1 MNLVPAFRSI
11 KSPFTLPES
20 SHEQWWS
27 LCFENS
33 FGWRL
38 QYLTSKHTCPTAQV
52 STEKPL
58 QEELASSGWS
68 SWDES
73 ALGPCLR
80 YVWGSSLK
88 AVPQE
93 WKAYDNE
100 AKLNFPLGEYRG
112 FTYLWASVVKHIQT
126 LRMFFYQFLQLLQFF
141 TFFAKFET
149 AKTPDETA
157 KTPDETAKKKMS
169 FFWPSGLA
177 WDGFLGPVQFE
188 QINDALCEGLPTQ
201 PVLWSDVIFEEESPV
216 ATCVVRDCQ
225 LAHNKLLGPGL
236 WKHQFLIYGIPSLAV
251 SRIHCFR

>member
-1 MNLVPAFRSI
+1 
-11 KSPFTLPES
+11 
-20 SHEQWWS
+20 
-27 LCFENS
+27 
-33 FGWRL
+33 
-38 QYLTSKHTCPTAQV
+38 
-52 STEKPL
+52 L

-100 AKLNFPLGEYRG
+100 AKLNFPLGEHRG

-126 LRMFFYQFLQLLQFF
+126 LRMFFINFCNFCNFSNFLQNLKRRNH
-141 TFFAKFET
+141 TTKRR
-149 AKTPDETA
+149 
-157 KTPDETAKKKMS
+157 KKKKR

>member
-1 MNLVPAFRSI
+1 MNLVPAIRSI

-126 LRMFFYQFLQLLQFF
+126 LRMFFKSIFATFAFFHIFCKIWNGENTRRNGENTRRNGEKKIWVFFDHLVLL
-141 TFFAKFET
+141 E
-149 AKTPDETA
+149 
-157 KTPDETAKKKMS
+157 M
-169 FFWPSGLA
+169 
-177 WDGFLGPVQFE
+177 GF
-188 QINDALCEGLPTQ
+188 
-201 PVLWSDVIFEEESPV
+201 
-216 ATCVVRDCQ
+216 
-225 LAHNKLLGPGL
+225 
-236 WKHQFLIYGIPSLAV
+236 
-251 SRIHCFR
+251 

>member
-1 MNLVPAFRSI
+1 MLDRYSIQELSQTILQFWLLQVVTTFTMFRFPELDRSRVWIRSLAAILFGLQIETKEVSAKICKSIVNLVPAIRSI

-27 LCFENS
+27 WCFENS

-88 AVPQE
+88 AVPQG

-126 LRMFFYQFLQLLQFF
+126 LRMFF
-141 TFFAKFET
+141 
-149 AKTPDETA
+149 
-157 KTPDETAKKKMS
+157 
-169 FFWPSGLA
+169 
-177 WDGFLGPVQFE
+177 
-188 QINDALCEGLPTQ
+188 
-201 PVLWSDVIFEEESPV
+201 
-216 ATCVVRDCQ
+216 
-225 LAHNKLLGPGL
+225 
-236 WKHQFLIYGIPSLAV
+236 
-251 SRIHCFR
+251 